1 MNVKISFENAE
12 DLKVLL
18 DRASTLTKELQEVLQ
33 QIQNFE
39 PKTTVFIKSTIKVDL
54 DCTKIFKKTLQ
65 NIIEEE
71 LNKIHCSS
79 KLELDKTTGLYHPK
93 TEHY

>member
-1 MNVKISFENAE
+1 MNVNISFKNAE
-12 DLKVLL
+12 EFKELL
-18 DRASTLTKELQEVLQ
+18 ERAATLTKKLEETLQ